1 MDWASHSDGA
11 LLHIFSGCEWSFA
24 GPGPLNFHRCSCRT
38 TKWRLQGAL
47 AKAKELWEAKKLL
60 KRHPLDKLQPEMAI
74 SRTADPL
81 TQAQGPVTTL
91 TTEAGCPPV
100 PTSSAPICVD
110 SMGAPDAV
118 CGQAG
123 TVDH

>member
-1 MDWASHSDGA
+1 MDWASHSDGT
-11 LLHIFSGCEWSFA
+11 LSHVCSGCEQSFA
-24 GPGPLNFHRCSCRT
+24 GPGSLNFHRHSCRT
-38 TKWRLQGAL
+38 TKRQLQGAL
-47 AKAKELWEAKKLL
+47 AKGKELWEAKKLL
-60 KRHPLDKLQPEMAI
+60 NRHPLDKLQPEMAI

-100 PTSSAPICVD
+100 PMLSAPIHVD

-123 TVDH
+123 TVDR

>member
-11 LLHIFSGCEWSFA
+11 LSHVCSGCEWSFA

-38 TKWRLQGAL
+38 TKRWLQGAL

-81 TQAQGPVTTL
+81 TQAQGLVTIL
-91 TTEAGCPPV
+91 MTEAGCPPV
-100 PTSSAPICVD
+100 PMLSAPIRVD

-118 CGQAG
+118 CGRAG
-123 TVDH
+123 MVDR